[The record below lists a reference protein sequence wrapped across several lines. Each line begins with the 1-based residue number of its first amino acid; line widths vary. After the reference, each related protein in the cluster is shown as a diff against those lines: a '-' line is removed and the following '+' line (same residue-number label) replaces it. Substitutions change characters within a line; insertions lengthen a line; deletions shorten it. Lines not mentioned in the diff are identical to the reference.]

1 MKETRIEDVKQPQS
15 NPILQE
21 LAKRHRAEPHPNKNV
36 LTAFA
41 EHALLDRERETV
53 MQHLSTCKQC
63 REVLSLAAAA
73 IPEPTIQEK
82 LHSLPVRPRFRSDLR
97 WITGAAGLAVIS
109 SAVLLHQRN
118 LRLRQQPGDSAINMT
133 TGEAA

>member
-15 NPILQE
+15 NPLRQE
-21 LAKRHRAEPHPNKNV
+21 LAKRHRAEPHPDENV

-63 REVLSLAAAA
+63 RDVLSLAVAA
-73 IPEPTIQEK
+73 IPEATIQEK
-82 LHSLPVRPRFRSDLR
+82 QNSLPVRPRFRSYLR
-97 WITGAAGLAVIS
+97 WIAGA
-109 SAVLLHQRN
+109 
-118 LRLRQQPGDSAINMT
+118 
-133 TGEAA
+133 